1 MKTLLVPIDF
11 SAATETVLDAATAT
25 ARALGARVVLV
36 HVIEPLV
43 ALDESSEMI
52 EDEVVATERAVEGKL
67 DELRCRCTALGLPAS
82 ARLLYGTA
90 PHQVTEEALRLR
102 PDLIVIG
109 SHGHGAIYSLLA
121 GGVTAQVLRHAPC
134 PVLVIPVGAHAAA
147 AAPAAAAQPAW
158 TG

>member
-1 MKTLLVPIDF
+1 MKLLLVPIDF

-25 ARALGARVVLV
+25 ARALGAGVVLV

-43 ALDESSEMI
+43 ALDESSPVV
-52 EDEVVATERAVEGKL
+52 EDEAVAAESAVEGKL
-67 DELRCRCTALGLPAS
+67 DELRRRYSALGIPAS
-82 ARLLYGTA
+82 TRLLYGTA
-90 PHQVTEEALRLR
+90 PHQVTEAALRLR

-109 SHGHGAIYSLLA
+109 SHGHGAVYNLLA

-147 AAPAAAAQPAW
+147 PAPAAAAQPACA
-158 TG
+158 G